1 MKKFYFLLFAL
12 SITSLSF
19 GQSSDLYF
27 SMYGEGS
34 SSNKFVEIY
43 NGTGGSI
50 DLSNYM
56 IRGSNNG
63 GDWKAE
69 RDLLLSGTLNDGDV
83 YVIADEIADASILAV
98 ADLAL
103 AFESPIH
110 FNGDDAIGLFKDD
123 GGGTFLPL
131 DIIGVPD
138 ADPGSGWEVAGV
150 ASATAN
156 HTLTRKSSI
165 CDPNVDW
172 ALSAGTDIDDSEWV
186 VGASDSSWGNLGAHV
201 GCSVIPAITISSPTD
216 SALISSGT
224 TEVNIIFSTEN
235 APGSSTVDITVTT
248 NGGTPAVF
256 TDETSPFTITPT
268 SDGDTFEVT
277 ASLNDGGVL
286 DFDTINFSI
295 EALVATDLVINE
307 FLADPAA
314 DPNGDANGD
323 GVRDGNDDEFIEI
336 YNSGASS
343 IDLEGYTLSDGVSL
357 RHTFTGT
364 VLPAGGFITVFG
376 GGTPTGISGIV
387 QVANE
392 GGSPALG
399 LNNGGDTITLRDG
412 GGVKRLEETYG
423 SEGGNDTSLAREPD
437 FSGSFVLHT
446 AHSTNPLEFSPGV
459 KNDGTLSIEDT
470 RIENFSFSP
479 NPTSLG
485 YVNIS
490 SRSQAAMRV
499 NVYDVLGKQVVT
511 KTVSNNRL
519 DVSNLNT
526 GIYIMKIT
534 QGKATS
540 TKKLVIN

>member
-1 MKKFYFLLFAL
+1 MKKLYILLFAL

-63 GDWKAE
+63 ADWKVE
-69 RDLLLSGTLNDGDV
+69 RDLALSGTLNDGDV
-83 YVIADEIADASILAV
+83 YVIADDNADASILAV

-165 CDPNVDW
+165 CDPNSDW

-186 VGASDSSWGNLGAHV
+186 VGASDSSWGNLGAHL

-216 SALISSGT
+216 SALIPSGT
-224 TEVNIIFSTEN
+224 TEVDIIFSTEN

-256 TDETSPFTITPT
+256 TDETSPFTITPA

-323 GVRDGNDDEFIEI
+323 GVRNGSDDEFIEI
-336 YNSGASS
+336 YNSGASP
-343 IDLEGYTLSDGVSL
+343 IDLEGYTLSDGASL

-392 GGSPALG
+392 GGTPALG

-446 AHSTNPLEFSPGV
+446 AHSSNPLEFSPGV
-459 KNDGTLSIEDT
+459 KNDGTLSTEDT

-490 SRSQAAMRV
+490 SRSQAAMKV
-499 NVYDVLGKQVVT
+499 NVYDILGKQVINT
-511 KTVSNNRL
+511 IMTSEKLNVS
-519 DVSNLNT
+519 SLNT
-526 GIYIMKIT
+526 GIYIMKIK
-534 QGKATS
+534 QGKAVT